1 MGLVPALRLAE
12 SVGRYDLLD
21 EHLSVDSPNPVTKA
35 RGVVGRMLAGADSID
50 DQDLL
55 RHGGMPRRFD
65 GVPAPSTLATFLRSF
80 THGHLQKLDRIGG
93 EVLAGLAAQVPGV
106 TPGADTTSRSR
117 SSMSMTPVS
126 EVHWHAKQG
135 VAYGYSS
142 AHVMRLARYQASWA
156 PTSTAR
162 GSLDLLPAHR
172 F

>member
-106 TPGADTTSRSR
+106 TP
-117 SSMSMTPVS
+117 VS